1 MSSQGD
7 QRPARRARRA
17 AGLGA
22 SAGLAT
28 LVGRDCNA
36 VADGFELDGQF
47 GAPPP
52 LDISSTGPIKQGAVV
67 ITNADG
73 KELRRIAIPE
83 GASAATIAWDGKDAS
98 GQPVPAGSY
107 KIAVDAGTSASTI
120 TSRWQ
125 GRVDSVE
132 LTTAGPRLRMGGV
145 LISPSDIRTIGTPTT
160 TTLPQPF

>member
-1 MSSQGD
+1 
-7 QRPARRARRA
+7 
-17 AGLGA
+17 A

-36 VADGFELDGQF
+36 VAAGFELDGLG

-52 LDISSTGPIKQGAVV
+52 LDISSTSPIKQGAVV

-73 KELRRIAIPE
+73 KELRRIPIPE
-83 GASAATIAWDGKDAS
+83 GASKATIAWDGKDAS

-107 KIAVDAGTSASTI
+107 KIAVEAGPGGSTSASTI

-132 LTTAGPRLRMGGV
+132 LTTSGPRLRIGGV

-160 TTLPQPF
+160 NPL